1 MNVTDTS
8 LIQGC
13 LKGDRVMQRA
23 LYEKFKVSMYM
34 LCLRYATSREEAE
47 DLLQDGMMTVFRDLH
62 QYDSNKGA
70 LYTWMR
76 RVVLNVALQ
85 HLRSKKLLF
94 SDIEIDQTIKLHA
107 TNDDIFS
114 DLGAKELTELIQS
127 LPDGY
132 RIVFNLYVVE
142 GFNHREIGETLGIS
156 QNTSKTQLF
165 KAKAM
170 LRKRLLVIQPEI
182 SAIYGRKDKQR

>member
-13 LKGDRVMQRA
+13 LKGDRAMQRA

-34 LCLRYATSREEAE
+34 LCLRYATCKEEAE
-47 DLLQDGMMTVFRDLH
+47 DLLQDGMMTVYRDLY
-62 QYDSNKGA
+62 QYSAEKGA
-70 LYTWMR
+70 LYTWIR

-85 HLRSKKLLF
+85 HLRSKKLFF

-114 DLGAKELTELIQS
+114 DLGAKELTDLIQK

-142 GFNHREIGETLGIS
+142 GFNHREIGEMLGVS

-170 LRKRLLVIQPEI
+170 LRKRLSVIRPEI
-182 SAIYGRKDKQR
+182 SGIYGRRDKQK

>member
-1 MNVTDTS
+1 VNVTDTS

-34 LCLRYATSREEAE
+34 LCLRYAPSREEAE

-70 LYTWMR
+70 LYTWIR

-85 HLRSKKLLF
+85 HLRSKKMLF
-94 SDIEIDQTIKLHA
+94 SDIEIDQSIKLHA
-107 TNDDIFS
+107 TKDDIFS
-114 DLGAKELTELIQS
+114 DLGAKELTELIQK

-142 GFNHREIGETLGIS
+142 GFNHREIGEMLGVS

-170 LRKRLLVIQPEI
+170 LRKRLSVIRPEI
-182 SAIYGRKDKQR
+182 SGIYGRKDKQR